1 MEPGN
6 SHILTL
12 YDTWFSDTWKNV
24 YWIIVPGDLVSVG
37 PVSNKKL
44 GIALEMK
51 YVSFGTEPDEWDVL
65 IDGRIERHSSIY
77 IQPTNNKIQTDNYN
91 YNFIS
96 YSGGKHD

>member
-1 MEPGN
+1 METGN
-6 SHILTL
+6 NLILTL
-12 YDTWFSDTWKNV
+12 YESWFSYRWKNV
-24 YWIIVPGDLVSVG
+24 YCIIVPGDLVSVG
-37 PVSNKKL
+37 PVSHKKL

-65 IDGRIERHSSIY
+65 IDVKIERHSSIY
-77 IQPTNNKIQTDNYN
+77 IQPTDNKIQSGNHK